1 MVRVSFLQGVKRAVF
16 FHAIETMQPAG
27 AVAKVFFIISVSRY
41 TQPDLHTAPGLFPA
55 ELQYFLD
62 ILSRHAGKKRR
73 FVRICIANTSFEYVP
88 HFLFIHFIL
97 LADGTDFVFS
107 CHLRCFHRASLI
119 MISFTTV

>member
-27 AVAKVFFIISVSRY
+27 TVAEIFFIIPVSRDA
-41 TQPDLHTAPGLFPA
+41 QPDLHTAPGLFPA
-55 ELQYFLD
+55 ERQYFLD